1 MPWRYILFSILV
13 LGSAFGASKL
23 IVAMQGAPAGSKM
36 QKSSPPATKQTVV
49 EDAAPAQNISGRS
62 IAPGGVG
69 GRQSQFSTV
78 LANSRS

>member
-23 IVAMQGAPAGSKM
+23 IVAMKDAPAGSKT
-36 QKSSPPATKQTVV
+36 QEVLPSATRQTVV
-49 EDAAPAQNISGRS
+49 KDASPAQNISGRS

-78 LANSRS
+78 LVNSRS